1 MGVVRVMGAQEQNSV
16 SQSLLTKLG
25 EQRGG
30 VAGGWSPR
38 PGGGR
43 GHRLTADAP
52 IGLLCA
58 GTAPRA

>member
-1 MGVVRVMGAQEQNSV
+1 MGVVSVTGAQEQNSV

-30 VAGGWSPR
+30 VAGGRSPR

-43 GHRLTADAP
+43 GAP
-52 IGLLCA
+52 GEDTGSQQTPL
-58 GTAPRA
+58 